1 MIVSVWQDV
10 FMEQSS
16 VEVEPP
22 AVRNVNEVEVLKAL
36 ADPTRLAII
45 SALMKS
51 GGDLP
56 IMSVKELAAELGE
69 PQTKLYRHVRQLE
82 AVGLIRVA
90 STRVVSG
97 ILEQRYQACQRDFTL
112 DRGFLREHVDES
124 QQAMQAV
131 LDLYREGF
139 FAAFRADKSPAGE
152 DPAAE
157 DYTRP
162 LMFMCDLKVS
172 PARAAELRGKLQEI
186 MDSLKDDRTE
196 DPDGVT
202 LNLLIGCYVPVEE
215 TGR

>member
-1 MIVSVWQDV
+1 
-10 FMEQSS
+10 MEQSS
-16 VEVEPP
+16 VEMEPP

-51 GGDLP
+51 G
-56 IMSVKELAAELGE
+56 A
-69 PQTKLYRHVRQLE
+69 
-82 AVGLIRVA
+82 
-90 STRVVSG
+90 
-97 ILEQRYQACQRDFTL
+97 
-112 DRGFLREHVDES
+112 HVDES

-139 FAAFRADKSPAGE
+139 FAAFRADKSPADE
-152 DPAAE
+152 DPVAE

-172 PARAAELRGKLQEI
+172 PARAAELRRKLQEI
-186 MDSLKDDRTE
+186 MDSLKDDQTE

-215 TGR
+215 TGRRRLRAGTARTRTGAAPWCWR

>member
-1 MIVSVWQDV
+1 MIVSIWQDV

-16 VEVEPP
+16 VEAEPP
-22 AVRNVNEVEVLKAL
+22 AVRNVNDVEVLKAL

-56 IMSVKELAAELGE
+56 VMSVKELAAELGE

-90 STRVVSG
+90 GTRMVSG
-97 ILEQRYQACQRDFTL
+97 ILEQRYQACQRDLTL
-112 DRGFLREHVDES
+112 DRGFLQEHVDES

-152 DPAAE
+152 VPAKE
-157 DYTRP
+157 DYLRP
-162 LMFMCDLKVS
+162 LMFMCDLEVS
-172 PARAAELRGKLQEI
+172 PARAAELRSKLQEI
-186 MDSLKDDRTE
+186 MDSLKDDQAE

-202 LNLLIGCYVPVEE
+202 LNLLLGCYVPVEE
-215 TGR
+215 LGR